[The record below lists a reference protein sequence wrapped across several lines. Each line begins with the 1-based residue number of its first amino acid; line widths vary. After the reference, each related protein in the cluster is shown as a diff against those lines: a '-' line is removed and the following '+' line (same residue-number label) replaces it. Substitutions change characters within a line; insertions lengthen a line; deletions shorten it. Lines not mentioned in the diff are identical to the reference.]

1 MVAHRRVLVEVMPD
15 QAKEALKKRVVPWDV
30 VLGVPDKST

>member
-1 MVAHRRVLVEVMPD
+1 MLVEVRPD
-15 QAKEALKKRVVPWDV
+15 QAKEVLKMWVVPWDV